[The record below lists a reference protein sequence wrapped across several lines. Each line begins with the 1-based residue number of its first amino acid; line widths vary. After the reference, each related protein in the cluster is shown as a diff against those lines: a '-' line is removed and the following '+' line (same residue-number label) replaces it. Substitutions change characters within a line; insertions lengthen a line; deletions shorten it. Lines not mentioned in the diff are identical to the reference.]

1 MPAPAVDQW
10 WSTKKHLLARG
21 GIPDNH
27 KQHLA
32 NYYATRSVMG
42 RSFED
47 VAQEWLETTS
57 RVKFDRGDTAPDN
70 SCVDGRGPGS
80 VSSKSD
86 DAEGGRAGKMGYSVP
101 RRIDWEWIEEL
112 PISASA
118 FKRTSVQ
125 SRRTSIAKDPGRIF
139 DELWE
144 KSRDVRPSADG
155 SIRADASG
163 SVRLLSRLCE
173 AMEINLRTTR
183 FGKNWLKHSVVFCH
197 FEVGMGGISTETLKK
212 RWIIWYDSAKHLNMD
227 TDVPPPV
234 AATR

>member
-1 MPAPAVDQW
+1 MPAPSPAVDQW
-10 WSTKKHLLARG
+10 WSAKKHLLAGG

-32 NYYATRSVMG
+32 NYYTARSLMG
-42 RSFED
+42 RSFDD
-47 VAQEWLETTS
+47 VVQEWLETAS
-57 RVKFDRGDTAPDN
+57 RVNFDRGDTAPDN
-70 SCVDGRGPGS
+70 SRVDGRGSGS
-80 VSSKSD
+80 ESSASD
-86 DAEGGRAGKMGYSVP
+86 DADGGRVGRMGYSVP
-101 RRIDWEWIEEL
+101 RRIDWEWVEEL

-125 SRRTSIAKDPGRIF
+125 SRRTSIAKDPARIF
-139 DELWE
+139 DDLWE

-173 AMEINLRTTR
+173 AMGINLRTTR

-197 FEVGMGGISTETLKK
+197 FVVGMGGISRESLKK
-212 RWIIWYDSAKHLNMD
+212 R
-227 TDVPPPV
+227 
-234 AATR
+234 